1 MPASYSFFS
10 PTSTSTSSSPS
21 ALPAIASAAGAR
33 PLAGKVAVVTGAS
46 RGIGRDIALSLARVG
61 CNVVIAAKSV
71 TAQPTLPGTIYTV
84 AAEARALGVRA
95 LAVQCDVR
103 DDAAITSLMQRTAS
117 EFNQRIDILICNSGA
132 LWWRDVDKTPMS
144 RYDLVNSVNSR
155 GTFSCV
161 HAALPYMKKGGY
173 GRIIVMSPPL
183 DMRMVSGK
191 VAYSIS
197 KFGMSLIAIGV
208 AEEMRKQNLD
218 ITINAL
224 WPKTL
229 IESFATKNFKMGEQS
244 QWRKAAILSD
254 CVVSIVSEQGADA
267 VNGCTLIDEDYLRSR
282 GVTDFKKYRVV
293 ADVEPDKA
301 WPPVN
306 EKWMPRDTNGLPPGL
321 SAKL

>member
-1 MPASYSFFS
+1 M
-10 PTSTSTSSSPS
+10 
-21 ALPAIASAAGAR
+21 LPAATATGR
-33 PLAGKVAVVTGAS
+33 PLTGKVAVVTGAS
-46 RGIGRDIALSLARVG
+46 RGIGRDIALTLARAG

-71 TAQPTLPGTIYTV
+71 TAQPTLPGTIHTV

-103 DDAAITSLMQRTAS
+103 DDASVISLMQRTAA

-132 LWWRDVDKTPMS
+132 LWWRDVDQTPMS
-144 RYDLVNSVNSR
+144 RYDLVNGVNAR
-155 GTFSCV
+155 GTFACV
-161 HAALPYMKKGGY
+161 HAALPYMKKGGF

-183 DMRMVSGK
+183 DMRMVGGK

-208 AEEMRKQNLD
+208 AEEVRRQKFD

-229 IESFATKNFKMGEQS
+229 IESFATRNFKMGQQS

-254 CVVSIVSEQGADA
+254 CVVSIVSEQGPDA
-267 VNGCTLIDEDYLRSR
+267 VNGCTLIDEHYLRSR
-282 GVTDFKKYRVV
+282 GKTDFKKYRVV
-293 ADVEPDKA
+293 PDVEPDKA

-306 EKWMPRDTNGLPPGL
+306 EKWMPRDTSGLPPGL
-321 SAKL
+321 SARL